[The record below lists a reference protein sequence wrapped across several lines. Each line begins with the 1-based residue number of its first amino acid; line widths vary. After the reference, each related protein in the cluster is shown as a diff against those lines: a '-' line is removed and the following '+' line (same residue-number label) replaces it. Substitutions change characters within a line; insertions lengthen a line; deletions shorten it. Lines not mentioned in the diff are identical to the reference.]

1 LERGVAEA
9 PVAPACAPRP
19 LSYIGEVREQGL
31 AVLLVDLR
39 AGRHFEHD
47 IVATRAVAVLAHA
60 AAAVLGLEML
70 LVAVVDECVEPVD
83 RLHDHVAALA
93 AVAAVRPAPLDE
105 PLAPEPHAAVPAS
118 ARADNHLAFTE
129 KFHDPG
135 YGSRDA
141 KIRER
146 PGGWSLRGALKKL
159 SQKLRGGEVPGGRGR
174 GGPCLLDAPQ

>member
-93 AVAAVRPAPLDE
+93 AVAAVRPAKLDE
-105 PLAPEPHAAVPAS
+105 LLAPERHPPVPA
-118 ARADNHLAFTE
+118 
-129 KFHDPG
+129 
-135 YGSRDA
+135 
-141 KIRER
+141 I
-146 PGGWSLRGALKKL
+146 
-159 SQKLRGGEVPGGRGR
+159 
-174 GGPCLLDAPQ
+174 APPHIPLGFIEEFQAHG